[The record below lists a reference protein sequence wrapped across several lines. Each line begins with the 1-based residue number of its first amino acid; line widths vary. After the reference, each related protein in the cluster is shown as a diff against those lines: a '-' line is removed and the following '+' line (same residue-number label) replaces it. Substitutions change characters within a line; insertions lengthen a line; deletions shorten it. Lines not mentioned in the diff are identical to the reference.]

1 MVLMCYLCM
10 YAYYYVKRGKYEY
23 ENMHVCIEY
32 AQDVS
37 QKWSNMIKYDN
48 NEMRDYPKMGAQI

>member
-1 MVLMCYLCM
+1 
-10 YAYYYVKRGKYEY
+10 
-23 ENMHVCIEY
+23 MHVCIEY